1 MTQQQQE
8 ERDALAL
15 EIVATQGV
23 SLPRA
28 LEIATAELARLA
40 DYAREWDRWA
50 RAVRAEVV
58 A

>member
-23 SLPRA
+23 SLARA

-40 DYAREWDRWA
+40 DYAREWDHWA
-50 RAVRAEVV
+50 REIRSEVF